1 LPAAGRSRWLRQW
14 WLDRSVRTK
23 GLTVVAVPLIALIG
37 TTSASL
43 ALQHSEHQERSAA
56 TAASGLNVAAGLVL
70 ADAVNAES
78 GVRGY
83 AATGRTLFLA
93 PYQLALTR
101 IGAERKA
108 FRAAAITEGDA
119 RQQRVVDATTG
130 RVLAAL
136 TQLRSAVSG
145 GVSARGLL
153 VKMQNTKT
161 SMDLLRSQVAA
172 LDAGPA
178 AALAQKRDQITMLE
192 AAINRL
198 NIAGLVLGLLAGLA
212 GVALFTSGISRR
224 VVAAAANADRLG
236 QGLPLEPVAPSSD
249 DLGRLASSLVRA
261 EQLLASR
268 EAQLTV
274 TRDEALSATQ
284 AKNAFLSHTSHELRT
299 PLNSILG
306 FTQLLEMSDLSDE
319 DHDSAARILGAGR
332 HLLALINELIDIAR
346 IESGDL
352 SLSVEPVL
360 VRPLVEEARDLLGPL
375 AAERSIRIASHC
387 ANPALAAHADRQR
400 FAQVLV
406 NLISNAVKYNRQGG
420 AITITCQEEGTGQAN
435 VVVSDTGRGM
445 RQEDLERIFAP
456 FERLGAGET
465 EIEGTGIGLPLAKAL
480 TEAMGGQLT
489 ASSVLGE
496 GSAFTVSLPRAPDVI
511 HAPPQD
517 TVPASPAR
525 PSVPAGATINVLYIE
540 DNPANVEVVSRF
552 LKGRGNARLHSV
564 GSGRAGLD
572 SAIRDIPDIILLDLH
587 LPDLQGDRVLREL
600 KAEPITA
607 AIPVVVLSAD
617 ATQGIVRR
625 LLDVGALAY
634 LTKPLDL
641 AELGELLDSSATP
654 AQDHARTATLATPA

>member
-1 LPAAGRSRWLRQW
+1 
-14 WLDRSVRTK
+14 
-23 GLTVVAVPLIALIG
+23 VVAVPLIALIG

-43 ALQHSEHQERSAA
+43 ALQYSERQERSAA
-56 TAASGLNVAAGLVL
+56 VAASGLSIAASLVL

-83 AATGRTLFLA
+83 AATGHTLFLA

-108 FRAAAITEGDA
+108 FRAAATIEGDA

-130 RVLAAL
+130 RVLAEL

-153 VKMQNTKT
+153 VRMQNTKT
-161 SMDLLRSQVAA
+161 NMDLLRSQVAA

-236 QGLPLEPVAPSSD
+236 QGIPLEPVAPSSD
-249 DLGRLASSLVRA
+249 DLGRLSGSLVRA

-360 VRPLVEEARDLLGPL
+360 VLPLVEEARDLLGPL

-406 NLISNAVKYNRQGG
+406 NLISNAVKYNRHGG
-420 AITITCQEEGTGQAN
+420 AITITCQEEGTGQAS
-435 VVVSDTGRGM
+435 VVISDTGRGM

-511 HAPPQD
+511 HAPPPD

-525 PSVPAGATINVLYIE
+525 PSVPAGAAINVLYIE

-617 ATQGIVRR
+617 ATQGVVRR
-625 LLDVGALAY
+625 LLAIGALAY

-641 AELGELLDSSATP
+641 AELGELLDSSATS

>member
-1 LPAAGRSRWLRQW
+1 
-14 WLDRSVRTK
+14 VRAK
-23 GLTVVAVPLIALIG
+23 GLIVVAVPLIALIG

-43 ALQHSEHQERSAA
+43 ALQYNERQQRSSAM
-56 TAASGLNVAAGLVL
+56 AASGLSTAAGRVL

-83 AATGRTLFLA
+83 AATGHSLFLA

-101 IGAERKA
+101 IGAERKT
-108 FRAAAITEGDA
+108 FRDAAITEGDA

-130 RVLAAL
+130 RVLAEL
-136 TQLRSAVSG
+136 TQLRSAVSSN
-145 GVSARGLL
+145 VSGPDLL
-153 VKMQNTKT
+153 VRMQTTKT
-161 SMDLLRSQVAA
+161 SMDLLRSQVTA
-172 LDAGPA
+172 LNAGPVA
-178 AALAQKRDQITMLE
+178 SLTRQRDQITMLE
-192 AAINRL
+192 SAINRL
-198 NIAGLVLGLLAGLA
+198 NVAGLVLGLLAGLA

-224 VVAAAANADRLG
+224 IVAAAANADRLG
-236 QGLPLEPVAPSSD
+236 QGVPLEPVAPSND
-249 DLGRLASSLVRA
+249 GLGRLAGSLVRA

-268 EAQLTV
+268 EAQLTAA
-274 TRDEALSATQ
+274 RDEALSATQ

-306 FTQLLEMSDLSDE
+306 FTQLLELSDLSDE
-319 DHDSAARILGAGR
+319 DHDSAARILSAGR

-352 SLSVEPVL
+352 SLSVEPVSVL
-360 VRPLVEEARDLLGPL
+360 PLVEEASDLLSPL
-375 AAERSIRIASHC
+375 AAERSIVIASHC

-406 NLISNAVKYNRQGG
+406 NLISNAVKYNRHGG
-420 AITITCQEEGTGQAN
+420 TITITCQEESASQAS
-435 VVVSDTGRGM
+435 VVISDTGRGM
-445 RQEDLERIFAP
+445 RPEDLERVFAP
-456 FERLGAGET
+456 FERLGAEQT

-511 HAPPQD
+511 HAAPPD
-517 TVPASPAR
+517 TERAAPAQ
-525 PSVPAGATINVLYIE
+525 PSVPAGATISVLYIE
-540 DNPANVEVVSRF
+540 DNPANVEVVARF

-564 GSGRAGLD
+564 RSGRAGLD

-587 LPDLQGDRVLREL
+587 LPDLQGDHVLREL

-617 ATQGIVRR
+617 ATQGVVRR
-625 LLDVGALAY
+625 LLAVGALAY

-641 AELGELLDSSATP
+641 AELGELLDTSTTP
-654 AQDHARTATLATPA
+654 ARTATLATPA

>member
-1 LPAAGRSRWLRQW
+1 MRA
-14 WLDRSVRTK
+14 K
-23 GLTVVAVPLIALIG
+23 GLVVVAVPLMALIG

-43 ALQHSEHQERSAA
+43 ALQHSERQQRSAA
-56 TAASGLNVAAGLVL
+56 VAASGLSSAANMVL

-83 AATGRTLFLA
+83 AATGRPLFLA
-93 PYQLALTR
+93 PYRLALTR
-101 IGAERKA
+101 LGVERQA
-108 FRAAAITEGDA
+108 FRRAAITEGDVF
-119 RQQRVVDATTG
+119 QQRVADATTG
-130 RVLAAL
+130 RVLAELA
-136 TQLRSAVSG
+136 QLASAVSG
-145 GVSARGLL
+145 RVSAGGLL
-153 VKMQNTKT
+153 VMMQDTKT
-161 SMDLLRSQVAA
+161 SMDLLRSQIAA
-172 LDAGPA
+172 LDAGPTA
-178 AALAQKRDQITMLE
+178 SVALKRNQITMLE
-192 AAINRL
+192 SAINRL
-198 NIAGLVLGLLAGLA
+198 NVAGLVLGLLAGLA
-212 GVALFTSGISRR
+212 GVALFASGISRR

-249 DLGRLASSLVRA
+249 DLGRLAGSLVRA
-261 EQLLASR
+261 QQLLATR
-268 EAQLTV
+268 AAQLT
-274 TRDEALSATQ
+274 TARDEALSATQ

-352 SLSVEPVL
+352 SLSVEPVSVL
-360 VRPLVEEARDLLGPL
+360 PLVQEASDLLGPL
-375 AAERSIRIASHC
+375 AAERSIVIASHC

-406 NLISNAVKYNRQGG
+406 NLISNAVKYNRHGG
-420 AITITCQEEGTGQAN
+420 AITITCQEAGADQAS
-435 VVVSDTGRGM
+435 VIISDTGRGM
-445 RQEDLERIFAP
+445 REEDLERIFAP
-456 FERLGAGET
+456 FERLGADQT

-511 HAPPQD
+511 HAPAQD
-517 TVPASPAR
+517 TAPALPAR
-525 PSVPAGATINVLYIE
+525 PSVPPGATISVLYIE

-552 LKGRGNARLHSV
+552 LKGRGNATLRSV

-572 SAIRDIPDIILLDLH
+572 AAIRDIPDIILLDLH
-587 LPDLQGDRVLREL
+587 LPDLQGDHVLREL

-617 ATQGIVRR
+617 ASQGVVRR
-625 LLDVGALAY
+625 LLSVGALAY

-641 AELGELLDSSATP
+641 AELGELLDSSAPP
-654 AQDHARTATLATPA
+654 AQDQIRTATLATPA

>member
-1 LPAAGRSRWLRQW
+1 
-14 WLDRSVRTK
+14 VRAK
-23 GLTVVAVPLIALIG
+23 GLIVVAVPLIALIA

-43 ALQHSEHQERSAA
+43 ALQYSERRENNAA
-56 TAASGLNVAAGLVL
+56 VAASGLSSAAGLVL

-83 AATGRTLFLA
+83 AATGRPLFLA

-101 IGAERKA
+101 IGAERA
-108 FRAAAITEGDA
+108 ALQDAAITEGDA

-130 RVLAAL
+130 RVLVEL
-136 TQLRSAVSG
+136 VQLRSAVTAG
-145 GVSARGLL
+145 IPARVLL
-153 VKMQNTKT
+153 VRMRDTKT
-161 SMDLLRSQVAA
+161 SMDLLRRQVAD
-172 LDAGPA
+172 LNAGPA
-178 AALAQKRDQITMLE
+178 ASLTRQRSQITMLE
-192 AAINRL
+192 TAIDRL
-198 NIAGLVLGLLAGLA
+198 NVAGLVLGLLAGLA

-236 QGLPLEPVAPSSD
+236 QGLPLEPVAPSGD
-249 DLGRLASSLVRA
+249 DLGRLAGSLVRA
-261 EQLLASR
+261 QQLLASR
-268 EAQLTV
+268 EAQLTAA
-274 TRDEALSATQ
+274 RDEALSATQ
-284 AKNAFLSHTSHELRT
+284 VKNSFLSHTSHELRT

-306 FTQLLEMSDLSDE
+306 FTQLLGMSDLSDE

-352 SLSVEPVL
+352 SLSVEPVSIL
-360 VRPLVEEARDLLGPL
+360 PLVEEASNLLSPL
-375 AAERSIRIASHC
+375 AAERSIVIASHC
-387 ANPALAAHADRQR
+387 TNPALAAHADRQR

-406 NLISNAVKYNRQGG
+406 NLISNAVKYNRHGG
-420 AITITCQEEGTGQAN
+420 AITITCQEGGTGQAS
-435 VVVSDTGRGM
+435 VVISDTGRGM
-445 RQEDLERIFAP
+445 REEDLERIFAP
-456 FERLGAGET
+456 FERLDAGQT

-489 ASSVLGE
+489 ASTVLGE

-511 HAPPQD
+511 HVPPRD
-517 TVPASPAR
+517 TKPASPAR
-525 PSVPAGATINVLYIE
+525 PFAPAGATINVLYIE

-564 GSGRAGLD
+564 ASGRAGLD
-572 SAIRDIPDIILLDLH
+572 SAMRDIPDIILLDLH
-587 LPDLQGDRVLREL
+587 LPDLPGDHVLREL
-600 KAEPITA
+600 KAEPSTA

-617 ATQGIVRR
+617 ATQGVVRR
-625 LLDVGALAY
+625 LLSVGALAY

-654 AQDHARTATLATPA
+654 AQDHTRTATLATPA